1 MLTTISKRCPVHLFL
16 GIKSGV
22 FIWEPHRVLLLF
34 SALHSHTPLPIPL
47 KQSHLAHGQRAR
59 LTVGR
64 DFWNA
69 GSALCAQCLSAS
81 TPLSIF
87 LQCHREEQIKASLHP
102 ILQSTLGE
110 SLTLGRGRGGNCQPR
125 ASGTAGSQL
134 LFASA
139 RLPRPLGSTPSAAKY
154 WSQLRR
160 PLSPKVPARP
170 ASRV

>member
-1 MLTTISKRCPVHLFL
+1 MGTTSNSSSLL
-16 GIKSGV
+16 GTTLS
-22 FIWEPHRVLLLF
+22 
-34 SALHSHTPLPIPL
+34 HSTAYSL
-47 KQSHLAHGQRAR
+47 KTITSCTRTKGA
-59 LTVGR
+59 TVGR

-69 GSALCAQCLSAS
+69 GSALCAQCLFTS